1 MTSAQIRAG
10 LTALLLQAVIGVA
23 LLAPPLVRAQPSGG
37 VPGIEHCRTGA
48 IDSLPCATCPL
59 ASGYTPANAGGADGH
74 GAAASCVVAQT
85 PRFGAS
91 QAWAVTSAAPT
102 SMRIHLLYCRW
113 LN

>member
-1 MTSAQIRAG
+1 MTSGRIRAG
-10 LTALLLQAVIGVA
+10 LSTLLLQAVIGVA
-23 LLAPPLVRAQPSGG
+23 LLAPPLVRAQPTGDVS
-37 VPGIEHCRTGA
+37 VIEHCLTGA

-59 ASGYTPANAGGADGH
+59 VSGYTPANAGGADGH
-74 GAAASCVVAQT
+74 GAAASCAVAQT

-91 QAWAVTSAAPT
+91 QAWAVTSAMPT

>member
-1 MTSAQIRAG
+1 VSRKSGAIQ
-10 LTALLLQAVIGVA
+10 
-23 LLAPPLVRAQPSGG
+23 LAPPLVRAQPSGG